1 MTSLSIAVIVP
12 VGGDEAAPSGVFF
25 ERLRTATPPVSLV
38 AAADAR
44 LRPETREAFQHAGA
58 TLFTFEEIPRGAR
71 LARAALGSPSSAEI
85 FVFLHV
91 DTILP
96 AGWDGAARG
105 AIAAGAVGGAFRLGF
120 SNGGWRMSWVAG
132 WANLRNRFTRM
143 PYGDQAPFMRRD
155 VYEHLGGHRPW
166 PLLED
171 WDLARRLRG
180 EGRVALLPLA
190 VATSPRRYLERGVL
204 RTVLKNWKILR
215 KVKRGESA
223 ERLAELYR
231 Q

>member
-1 MTSLSIAVIVP
+1 
-12 VGGDEAAPSGVFF
+12 
-25 ERLRTATPPVSLV
+25 
-38 AAADAR
+38 
-44 LRPETREAFQHAGA
+44 
-58 TLFTFEEIPRGAR
+58 
-71 LARAALGSPSSAEI
+71 
-85 FVFLHV
+85 
-91 DTILP
+91 
-96 AGWDGAARG
+96 
-105 AIAAGAVGGAFRLGF
+105 
-120 SNGGWRMSWVAG
+120 
-132 WANLRNRFTRM
+132 
-143 PYGDQAPFMRRD
+143 MRRD